1 MLGVPDGPLTP
12 LTGDEE
18 KVVCTKE
25 SERES
30 DGEHRFKP
38 CEAGADWLTGG
49 REDHWTRVMMSVLRL
64 TVWETSSHVKNRKA
78 A

>member
-49 REDHWTRVMMSVLRL
+49 
-64 TVWETSSHVKNRKA
+64 
-78 A
+78 